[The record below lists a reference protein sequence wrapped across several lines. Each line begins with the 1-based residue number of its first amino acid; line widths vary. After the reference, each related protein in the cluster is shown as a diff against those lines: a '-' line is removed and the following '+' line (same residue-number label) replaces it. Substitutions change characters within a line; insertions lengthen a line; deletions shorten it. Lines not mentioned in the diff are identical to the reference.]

1 RGFLS
6 RSYGHR
12 SPAGAHT
19 TTRWCGAAPDLPLH
33 RVREGATATPARWE
47 AMRGA
52 SMRPWGPREVER
64 LVRQL
69 RQPRIELGNLAQR
82 LRVDGWTDADIEP
95 IALARAQLGQSQALL
110 LGVARR
116 LRGGER

>member
-1 RGFLS
+1 
-6 RSYGHR
+6 
-12 SPAGAHT
+12 
-19 TTRWCGAAPDLPLH
+19 
-33 RVREGATATPARWE
+33 
-47 AMRGA
+47 MK
-52 SMRPWGPREVER
+52 PWGARDVER

-82 LRVDGWTDADIEP
+82 LRVEGWSDTDIEP

-116 LRGGER
+116 IREGA